1 MYTTNERESLMVGLH
16 GEVCNRTVACK
27 ILSCSTS
34 SLRTM
39 LEDGR
44 IEPACGGRMVDVR
57 SIARYIASPAEYD
70 AEARKRKYA
79 LRNDAQFV
87 V

>member
-1 MYTTNERESLMVGLH
+1 MYTTTERESMMVAMH

-27 ILSCSTS
+27 ILSCSAS

-39 LEDGR
+39 LGDGR

-57 SIARYIASPAEYD
+57 SIARYIASPAEHD
-70 AEARKRKYA
+70 TEARKRKYM
-79 LRNDAQFV
+79 LRNNVEMV